1 MKLRI
6 TLVFLAMALVVGVPF
21 LLRPEQNLLAA
32 ADDTLVVIT
41 PHNEAIRYEF
51 TRAFTEWYR
60 EQTGRTV
67 RIDWRIVGGTSEIAK
82 FLQSEFFT
90 VFQREW
96 TRGGRRWT
104 PEVQAAFDNPQ
115 VQPATDAEGGEDPGR
130 VARRAFLE
138 SASGIGV
145 DVFFGGGEFD
155 FARQA
160 RAGRLVPSR
169 ILQTHPEWFR
179 EDSIPQSVSG
189 ENFYDPEGRWI
200 GTCLS
205 AFGIV
210 YNVDS
215 VERLGFQ
222 EAPDSWL
229 DLTKP
234 NAYRQVAL
242 ADPTKSGSAA
252 KAFEM
257 IIQQQM
263 QQAVEELGLEAGLR
277 EGWRRGLQVIM
288 RASANARYF
297 TDAASKVPMD
307 VALGDAALGMSID
320 FYGRFQSEAVAAQDG
335 SSRVQYVTPLG
346 GSSVGVDPIGLLRGA
361 PNPEVAER
369 FLEFVLSMDGQKL
382 WDFKVGTPGG
392 PVRYALRRPPVRK
405 QLYAPEYEK
414 FRSDPGVDPY
424 RDAGNF
430 FYHAQWTS
438 PLFRTMTFI
447 IRVSCLD
454 THHEQIRAWGEIIR
468 RGMPADALA
477 IFDDLSVVDYD
488 TALEKIAP
496 VLRSADRIQEVQ
508 LAKQLGDHFRS
519 QYRAAAEAARL
530 HPVVNDT
537 VPPEAELPADGTP
550 GAGPVGTENAPQS
563 QP

>member
-6 TLVFLAMALVVGVPF
+6 FLVFLTMALVVGVPF

-32 ADDTLVVIT
+32 ADDTIVIVT

-67 RIDWRIVGGTSEIAK
+67 RIDWRIVGGTSEIAL
-82 FLQSEFFT
+82 FLGSEFFT

-96 TRGGRRWT
+96 TRAGNRWT
-104 PEVQAAFDNPQ
+104 PEVQAAFDNPA
-115 VQPATDAEGGEDPGR
+115 VEPATDTSGMDDPAR
-130 VARRAFLE
+130 AARRAFLE
-138 SASGIGV
+138 STTGIGV

-160 RAGRLVPSR
+160 RAGRIVPSR

-179 EDSIPQSVSG
+179 PDSIPQQVSG
-189 ENFYDPEGRWI
+189 EIFYDPEGRWI

-210 YNVDS
+210 YNVDAL
-215 VERLGFQ
+215 ERLGFR
-222 EAPDSWL
+222 AVPDSWT
-229 DLTKP
+229 DLTVP
-234 NAYRQVAL
+234 IAFRQVAL

-263 QQAVEELGLEAGLR
+263 QEAVDELGLEEGLR
-277 EGWRRGLQVIM
+277 EGWKRGLQIIL

-320 FYGRFQSEAVAAQDG
+320 FYGRFQSEAVARPDG
-335 SSRVQYVTPLG
+335 SSRVQYVTPRG
-346 GSSVGVDPIGLLRGA
+346 GSSVGVDPIALLRGA
-361 PNPEVAER
+361 PHPEVAER
-369 FLEFVLSMDGQKL
+369 FIEFVLSLDGQKL
-382 WDFKVGTPGG
+382 WDFRVGTPGG
-392 PVRYALRRPPVRK
+392 PVRYALRRPPIRK
-405 QLYAPEYEK
+405 ELYAPEFNQ
-414 FRSDPGVDPY
+414 FRSDPEVDPY
-424 RDAGNF
+424 REAEDF
-430 FYHAQWTS
+430 FYHAEWTA
-438 PLFRTMTFI
+438 PLFRAMTFI

-468 RGMPADALA
+468 RGMPEDALA
-477 IFDDLSVVDYD
+477 VFEDVSTIDYA
-488 TALEKIAP
+488 TARDEIAP
-496 VLRSADRIQEVQ
+496 VLRQADRIHEVQ
-508 LAKQLGDHFRS
+508 LAKELGDHFRQ
-519 QYRAAAEAARL
+519 QYREARRLARE
-530 HPVVNDT
+530 HPVVEY
-537 VPPEAELPADGTP
+537 PRSPADAP
-550 GAGPVGTENAPQS
+550 ENQPAPAQ
-563 QP
+563 